1 MLLPVLAFGSTSLV
15 VVSGAIAAI
24 SAVKYFIAEFRR
36 RDLSVRRRL
45 RFRFIRLLVNEML
58 LVVSFVQGLRERM
71 IQISHVYPAV

>member
-1 MLLPVLAFGSTSLV
+1 MLLPALAFGSASLV

-24 SAVKYFIAEFRR
+24 SAVKYFIADFRR

-58 LVVSFVQGLRERM
+58 LVVSFFRGLRERM
-71 IQISHVYPAV
+71 SHISHVYQAV